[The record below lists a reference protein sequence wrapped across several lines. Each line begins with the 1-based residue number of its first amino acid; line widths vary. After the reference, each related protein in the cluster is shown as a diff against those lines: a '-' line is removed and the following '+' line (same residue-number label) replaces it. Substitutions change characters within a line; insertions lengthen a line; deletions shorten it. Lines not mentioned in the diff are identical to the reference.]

1 MEHHTNDDGIKGL
14 NGRVFV
20 GKNGNQ
26 LFIPAAGYCTDSNN
40 IGIGSYC
47 YLWSLSLNLNNPFT
61 SYNLYFDSI
70 NIDMSDYYRSF
81 GYSIRPVL
89 NL

>member
-14 NGRVFV
+14 NGRIFV

-26 LFIPAAGYCTDSNN
+26 LFIPAAGVFKASLDRRNGNYGSIWSSSLFSSYPYDALFLGFISSIVGTYNDVRYC
-40 IGIGSYC
+40 G
-47 YLWSLSLNLNNPFT
+47 
-61 SYNLYFDSI
+61 
-70 NIDMSDYYRSF
+70 R
-81 GYSIRPVL
+81 SIRPVI